1 MEAVSDAGTR
11 VGPKFKFA
19 PKFARVIPCK
29 GVRFCRESKFDLSAM
44 LKKNCRRQIL
54 VCSLSRAI
62 KVYHNSNELTKSCT
76 VIGYPSWQDGAIFP
90 ICDYTLCPATKVSQK
105 TKQNPYNK
113 YFIDQGC

>member
-44 LKKNCRRQIL
+44 LKKK
-54 VCSLSRAI
+54 LSTSDSGMLF
-62 KVYHNSNELTKSCT
+62 K
-76 VIGYPSWQDGAIFP
+76 
-90 ICDYTLCPATKVSQK
+90 
-105 TKQNPYNK
+105 
-113 YFIDQGC
+113 